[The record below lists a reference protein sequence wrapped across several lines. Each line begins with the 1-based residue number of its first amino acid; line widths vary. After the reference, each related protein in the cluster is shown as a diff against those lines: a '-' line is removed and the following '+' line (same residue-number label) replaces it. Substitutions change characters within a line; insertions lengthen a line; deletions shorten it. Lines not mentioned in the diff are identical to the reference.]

1 MQKRHCIISFQCGIY
16 CILYTAS
23 KPNKYTVLAYI
34 VPVNCNAWFFGEK
47 DKRSINDTD
56 AAFHGRSFHA
66 WLQSWRRSSDQQ
78 YKSYKRQNDFVRG
91 ILSETLNREEA
102 LETFELL
109 DKDKDGNLT
118 VKEIATLFGDDIK
131 GEKF

>member
-1 MQKRHCIISFQCGIY
+1 MLEGKVHDVKTRA
-16 CILYTAS
+16 LNS
-23 KPNKYTVLAYI
+23 KNHV
-34 VPVNCNAWFFGEK
+34 
-47 DKRSINDTD
+47 
-56 AAFHGRSFHA
+56 
-66 WLQSWRRSSDQQ
+66 
-78 YKSYKRQNDFVRG
+78 KRQNDFVRG

-131 GEKF
+131 GENVTYQST

>member
-1 MQKRHCIISFQCGIY
+1 MLLVGDNIINRN
-16 CILYTAS
+16 LNHT
-23 KPNKYTVLAYI
+23 
-34 VPVNCNAWFFGEK
+34 
-47 DKRSINDTD
+47 
-56 AAFHGRSFHA
+56 
-66 WLQSWRRSSDQQ
+66 
-78 YKSYKRQNDFVRG
+78 KRQNDFVRG

-131 GEKF
+131 GEYNNDQ

>member
-1 MQKRHCIISFQCGIY
+1 MLEGKVHDVKTR
-16 CILYTAS
+16 APNS
-23 KPNKYTVLAYI
+23 KNHV
-34 VPVNCNAWFFGEK
+34 
-47 DKRSINDTD
+47 
-56 AAFHGRSFHA
+56 
-66 WLQSWRRSSDQQ
+66 
-78 YKSYKRQNDFVRG
+78 KRQNDFVKG

-131 GEKF
+131 GENVTYQST

>member
-1 MQKRHCIISFQCGIY
+1 MLPIMLDLVYRQNHSLNR
-16 CILYTAS
+16 T
-23 KPNKYTVLAYI
+23 
-34 VPVNCNAWFFGEK
+34 
-47 DKRSINDTD
+47 
-56 AAFHGRSFHA
+56 
-66 WLQSWRRSSDQQ
+66 
-78 YKSYKRQNDFVRG
+78 KRQNDFVRG

-131 GEKF
+131 GEYNND